1 MRAIS
6 PTCSR
11 SRNVPRTASRA
22 LPLTPIFRAISTL
35 FSGRYSFLDSSAR
48 ICSLILGS
56 FAIIW
61 AKQYAQVCRFSAISI
76 GGLTMRRLITS
87 GGVVILLAVIASF
100 AAEGAKMKITSS
112 AFQEG
117 GNIPSKFTCDGSDTS
132 PPLQI
137 TGVPS
142 EAKSLVL
149 IVDDPDAPSGLFTH
163 WLIWNIPPQTNSV
176 AEGSAPKG
184 VQGTN
189 DFGKSGYRGP
199 YPPPGT
205 HRYSFKIFALDR
217 ELEVRAGAKRSQLD
231 AAMKG
236 HVIAQGEL
244 AGRYAR
250 RK

>member
-1 MRAIS
+1 MRKPIIS
-6 PTCSR
+6 G
-11 SRNVPRTASRA
+11 V
-22 LPLTPIFRAISTL
+22 
-35 FSGRYSFLDSSAR
+35 
-48 ICSLILGS
+48 
-56 FAIIW
+56 
-61 AKQYAQVCRFSAISI
+61 
-76 GGLTMRRLITS
+76 
-87 GGVVILLAVIASF
+87 VVILLAVIASF

-149 IVDDPDAPSGLFTH
+149 IADDPDAPGGLFTH
-163 WLIWNIPPQTNSV
+163 WLIWNIPPQTNSI

-184 VQGTN
+184 VLGAN

-199 YPPPGT
+199 CPPPGI

-217 ELEVRAGAKRSQLD
+217 ELESL
-231 AAMKG
+231 
-236 HVIAQGEL
+236 
-244 AGRYAR
+244 
-250 RK
+250 